1 MNVSTQQSIVLEAHD
16 VPGLQ
21 LCLLQGQMSQSVYE
35 LDIDQLINWVEGLQL
50 RSSHPYQ
57 ITQILV
63 CLRTYKH
70 TCPALR
76 YLQLIY
82 PWYGGVPY
90 IDIKINS
97 EIGCSAKVHLSELL
111 VKDFLGKYI
120 DVSWGSAETT
130 NRNVT

>member
-1 MNVSTQQSIVLEAHD
+1 MNASTPQSIVLEAHD

-35 LDIDQLINWVEGLQL
+35 LEIDQLINWVEGLQL
-50 RSSHPYQ
+50 CSPNPYGL
-57 ITQILV
+57 TQILD

-97 EIGCSAKVHLSELL
+97 EIGCSAKVQLSELL
-111 VKDFLGKYI
+111 VKDFLRKYI
-120 DVSWGSAETT
+120 DVSWGSTETT
-130 NRNVT
+130 DGNLA